1 MIDMAGKK
9 TWSNNYLH
17 VRMNSSSPAVTDT
30 ELQVGMFQVP
40 PGWVMVDPDRDSSG
54 YERVSPDFIAPASR
68 FSAKVGSDEG
78 FKGHRY
84 HVLREQFGTD
94 VVYYRM

>member
-1 MIDMAGKK
+1 MKYLDNLGANR
-9 TWSNNYLH
+9 SN
-17 VRMNSSSPAVTDT
+17 PAVTDT
-30 ELQVGMFQVP
+30 ELQVGLFQVP
-40 PGWVMVDPDRDSSG
+40 PSWVLVDPDRDPSG
-54 YERVSPDFIAPASR
+54 YERVSASSIAPASR
-68 FSAKVGSDEG
+68 FSAKVGSADG